1 MAEMTQI
8 LAAVDA
14 GDASAA
20 SKLFPLVYDQLRKLA
35 AYHMAKESPEHTLQP
50 TALVNEAF
58 MRLVTAEKGETPLSF
73 VNRRHFFLTASEAM
87 RRILID
93 HARGKGRL
101 KRGGELNR
109 VPLEDIS
116 RTLTDPSELLIV
128 NELIDKFAEKWPRRA
143 ELLKL
148 RLFAGCTIPECA
160 ELQGISPSTAEDDW
174 TYARAWLG
182 REWLKAEKAADTDG
196 GEDTA

>member
-1 MAEMTQI
+1 MGSITQ
-8 LAAVDA
+8 LLSAMDT
-14 GDASAA
+14 GDQAAA
-20 SKLFPLVYDQLRKLA
+20 SELFPLVYDQLRTLA
-35 AYHMAKESPEHTLQP
+35 AYHMSKEGREHTLQP
-50 TALVNEAF
+50 TALVNEAYLK
-58 MRLVTAEKGETPLSF
+58 LVTAEAGGKPLSF
-73 VNRRHFFLTASEAM
+73 NSKQHFYLTASEAM

-93 HARGKGRL
+93 HARGKGRV

-128 NELIDKFAEKWPRRA
+128 NELIDKFALKWPRRA

-160 ELQGISPSTAEDDW
+160 VLQGISASTAEDDW

-182 REWLKAEKAADTDG
+182 REWLKAEKQAETTGD
-196 GEDTA
+196 EDTA

>member
-1 MAEMTQI
+1 MET
-8 LAAVDA
+8 
-14 GDASAA
+14 GDQAAA
-20 SKLFPLVYDQLRKLA
+20 SELFPLVYDQLRKLA
-35 AYHMAKESPEHTLQP
+35 AYHMSKEAREHTLQP
-50 TALVNEAF
+50 TALVHEVY
-58 MRLVTAEKGETPLSF
+58 MKLITAETDGKPLSF
-73 VNRRHFFLTASEAM
+73 NSRQHFYLTASEAM

-93 HARGKGRL
+93 HARGKGRV

-116 RTLTDPSELLIV
+116 KTLTDPGELLVV

-160 ELQGISPSTAEDDW
+160 ELQGISASTAEDDW

-182 REWLKAEKAADTDG
+182 REWLKSEKQAETTGD
-196 GEDTA
+196 EDTA